1 MNEGKDLQEALAFL
15 RPGMLTY
22 DEWVRVGMALKDGGF
37 SCDVWDRWS
46 ATDADRYHKGEC
58 ARKWESYKGAAQP
71 VTLKASLNW
80 LISTDGPARPV
91 MSWIGRTPSARK
103 HCRKR
108 RRGCS

>member
-58 ARKWESYKGAAQP
+58 ARKWESFHGSGTP
-71 VTLKASLNW
+71 VTVSSIFAL
-80 LISTDGPARPV
+80 ARV
-91 MSWIGRTPSARK
+91 
-103 HCRKR
+103 
-108 RRGCS
+108 